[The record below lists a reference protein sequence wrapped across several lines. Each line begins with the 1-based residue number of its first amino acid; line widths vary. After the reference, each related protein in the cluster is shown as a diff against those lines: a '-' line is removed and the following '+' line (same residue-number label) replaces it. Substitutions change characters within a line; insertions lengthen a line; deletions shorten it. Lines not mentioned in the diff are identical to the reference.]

1 MNTVLF
7 GDCRQSLRTF
17 AAFGVKAQVCV
28 TSPPYFGLRSYGDG
42 ADEMGKEETPEE
54 FVQNLVEVFRLVRDV
69 LADDGVVFLNMGD
82 SYASRGG
89 QGPQTNAGA
98 MRGSGE
104 QVTKSNRFHGG
115 EYKVKDLIGV
125 PWMLAF
131 ALRADGWYLRQE
143 IIWAKAESGD
153 AREGRCMPESV
164 RDRFTKAHEQIF
176 LLSKAPTYYFDVDAV
191 KEPAQDWG
199 KARDRTNMRGG
210 TDDPKL
216 KHGGLSKVN
225 HPMGNRRSVWR
236 VNPGG
241 FKGAHFAVFPAA
253 LVEPC
258 VLSGSRPGDI
268 VLDPFMGSGTVAGV
282 ALKHGRQYIG
292 CELYES
298 YRELQGQRIAQITT

>member
-1 MNTVLF
+1 MNTILY
-7 GDCRQSLRTF
+7 GDVRQSLKTF
-17 AAFGVKAQVCV
+17 AAFGVRAQVCI
-28 TSPPYFGLRSYGDG
+28 TSPPYFGLRGYGDH
-42 ADEMGKEETPEE
+42 AAELGKEETPEE
-54 FVQNLVEVFRLVRDV
+54 FVANLVGVFRLVRDV
-69 LADDGVVFLNMGD
+69 LADDGVAFLNLGD
-82 SYASRGG
+82 S
-89 QGPQTNAGA
+89 AGKNKQIL
-98 MRGSGE
+98 G
-104 QVTKSNRFHGG
+104 
-115 EYKVKDLIGV
+115 I
-125 PWMLAF
+125 PWRVAF
-131 ALRADGWYLRQE
+131 ALQADGWILRQE

-176 LLSKAPTYYFDVDAV
+176 LLSKQPSYYFDVDAV

-199 KARDRTNMRGG
+199 KPRDRTAMRGG

-216 KHGGLSKVN
+216 KHGGLSKAN

-292 CELYES
+292 CELY
-298 YRELQGQRIAQITT
+298 REYEPLQAQRIAQIVSSKT